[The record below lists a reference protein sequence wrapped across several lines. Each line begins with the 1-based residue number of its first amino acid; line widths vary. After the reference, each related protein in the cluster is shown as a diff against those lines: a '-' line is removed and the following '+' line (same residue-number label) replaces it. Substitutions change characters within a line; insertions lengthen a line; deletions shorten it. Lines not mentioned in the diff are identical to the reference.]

1 MVFVLGI
8 LQMSG
13 AYLGILQM
21 SGACL
26 CILQMS
32 GACLGILQISGTCLD
47 SNPERVGILLFILRL
62 SEDK

>member
-1 MVFVLGI
+1 MVLVWVYYNCVVFVLGI

-13 AYLGILQM
+13 PCFGILQM

-32 GACLGILQISGTCLD
+32 GAC
-47 SNPERVGILLFILRL
+47 
-62 SEDK
+62 